1 MKVLELTNTESS
13 NANGNEEDI
22 TGLSLHVGVNT
33 QASIQFLKTK
43 PSFIV
48 RLIVIT
54 IVVTIVD
61 VWLEEELLGLGQ
73 VQGHGKNE
81 FIIAQYLHEI
91 HRPECDIDL

>member
-13 NANGNEEDI
+13 NEEDI

-61 VWLEEELLGLGQ
+61 VWLEESPKIKYDKSRVLLFFFFSPL
-73 VQGHGKNE
+73 
-81 FIIAQYLHEI
+81 FLS
-91 HRPECDIDL
+91 